1 MPFSDSILVTS
12 MRRFYYG
19 HPGNWYSFHAM
30 WGYLGDSI
38 GPQSSDLVLRALG
51 WGLILAVLAPSIW
64 VYYLVFALF
73 SVYSAGLNV
82 GDTMLVMELGEDH
95 LRPSYLGMA
104 RTLTGIFLLLAPVL
118 AGWLVKSF
126 NYNTMFLVALAFM
139 VLATA
144 LMATVK
150 DRPRRHL

>member
-1 MPFSDSILVTS
+1 
-12 MRRFYYG
+12 
-19 HPGNWYSFHAM
+19 M
-30 WGYLGDSI
+30 WGYLGDRI
-38 GPQSSDLVLRALG
+38 GPQKVVILSFLLWG
-51 WGLILAVLAPSIW
+51 TGLILAVLAPSIW